1 MSVIHIK
8 DRQDML
14 EIGFED
20 ICKYHG
26 GVALMAVA
34 VGFRCLQAAF
44 QELFGDEIPE
54 RKNISICSG
63 HGGPGFRDSFEY
75 VTRAVTRGVYQV
87 DTAYPAGQYDPFR
100 PQSYAF
106 VISTESGASVE
117 IVLNDHFLPMAFYE
131 YLKKGREET
140 MTETDI
146 KIFSELKRSL
156 AAQALAT
163 PLEELFTIRRIQ

>member
-1 MSVIHIK
+1 MSVIHIR

-14 EIGFED
+14 EISFED

-34 VGFRCLQAAF
+34 VGFRSLQVAF
-44 QELFGDEIPE
+44 EELFGNEIPE
-54 RKNISICSG
+54 RKSISIFSG
-63 HGGPGFRDSFEY
+63 HGGPGFRDAFEY
-75 VTRAVTRGVYQV
+75 VTRAVTRGAYHV
-87 DTAYPAGQYDPFR
+87 DTAYPVGQYDPFR

-106 VISTESGASVE
+106 VISSEAGASVE
-117 IVLNDHFLPMAFYE
+117 ITLNDHFLPMAFYE

-140 MTETDI
+140 MTEADI
-146 KIFSELKRSL
+146 NIFKVLKQSL
-156 AAQALAT
+156 AEEALAT